1 MRPVQALGPDVVAR
15 LCSAPLTYPEELPYP
30 AELSGGDRLFPPGF
44 RSLFEEVIL
53 PPDVALDRAAEELL
67 RWQVQCRAGFRVAA
81 SVPRI
86 EQGAVALLSMG
97 IGPLALRS
105 PVRVVQVI
113 DEADRRGFADG
124 TLPGHPESGREAFV
138 LQRDPAVTATQRLIT
153 RRYLRTF
160 Q

>member
-30 AELSGGDRLFPPGF
+30 AELSGGDRLSPPGF

-53 PPDVALDRAAEELL
+53 PPD
-67 RWQVQCRAGFRVAA
+67 
-81 SVPRI
+81 
-86 EQGAVALLSMG
+86 VALLSMG